1 MPHGSSRAFS
11 SQLVNDGKD
20 FPVCEQQEKKKLSS
34 LLKSSAVK
42 SAVPWCMKPLSHSST
57 PRINASSL
65 FLQSPCTRKHKKEG
79 GGWWWRKKTHF
90 QQKEQIKWLSQGG
103 KTNKKENMKQKETQ
117 NKGHYVFWETTPP
130 PPPPNSLLCSSI
142 QEPWGHQ
149 SHTAKIRPRQQSVA
163 ALEVPLKGSCP
174 GSKTFIWTT
183 ICTTRMHTCEVCH
196 WFCGGRHI
204 CFISLLS
211 SWTGLSICRQQSLQ
225 STSIKPNCQTN
236 PAFLSLF
243 PFSSDGRKHH
253 VSASFLCCTIEVMS
267 HNTTHIRI

>member
-1 MPHGSSRAFS
+1 MMERISQFVSSRI
-11 SQLVNDGKD
+11 
-20 FPVCEQQEKKKLSS
+20 KKKIHFLCWNPQQWKVLYRDAWSHCRTAPPPGSMLPPCFCS
-34 LLKSSAVK
+34 LPAPENTK
-42 SAVPWCMKPLSHSST
+42 
-57 PRINASSL
+57 REGG
-65 FLQSPCTRKHKKEG
+65 EG
-79 GGWWWRKKTHF
+79 GGMVEKGDTFSAKRVDRVDESRGKNKQEGEHEAERDT
-90 QQKEQIKWLSQGG
+90 EQRTLCVLR
-103 KTNKKENMKQKETQ
+103 N
-117 NKGHYVFWETTPP
+117 YPP
-130 PPPPNSLLCSSI
+130 PTPNSLLCSSI

-174 GSKTFIWTT
+174 GSTTFIWTT

-204 CFISLLS
+204 CFVSLLS
-211 SWTGLSICRQQSLQ
+211 SWTGLSICQQQSLQ

-253 VSASFLCCTIEVMS
+253 VSVSFLCCTFEVMS